1 MRRSQY
7 LSSLC
12 LASFALVACTPERS
26 GIAGD
31 RGSSALENVQWTLI
45 ELEGAPIAAAAG
57 GTPTIS
63 LSSKDQ
69 RASGFAGCNR
79 FFGGYELDGDRLRL
93 TALAATRMACPDMS
107 VEAAV
112 LKALEATAAWKI
124 DGRELELFDATG
136 KLRSRWTATV
146 IESGVKP

>member
-1 MRRSQY
+1 MRRYQY
-7 LSSLC
+7 LLRLWPAA
-12 LASFALVACTPERS
+12 LALIACTPERS
-26 GIAGD
+26 GIAEDG
-31 RGSSALENVQWTLI
+31 GSSTLENVQWTLI

-69 RASGFAGCNR
+69 RARGFAGCNR
-79 FFGGYELDGDRLRL
+79 FFGGYELNGDGLRL
-93 TALAATRMACPDMS
+93 AGLAATRMACPDMS

-112 LKALEATAAWKI
+112 MKALEQTATWKI
-124 DGRELELFDATG
+124 DGRKLELFDATG